1 MSAACYPE
9 GHPESPDAVSDL
21 RYLKQKVDAGA
32 QHLVSQL
39 FFDNE
44 DFLRFLER
52 ARIAG
57 ITVPIEA
64 GIMPVLNQKS
74 IERMVSLCGAS
85 IPRKLSR
92 ILARYGDHPEALREA
107 GIAYAIDQISD
118 LVAAGVD
125 GIHLYTM
132 NNPAVARQISD
143 SVSAI
148 RRGVSA
154 MPIALGELDLDEVL
168 RYMGTPP
175 SQAGPEL
182 RALAEECGRAVCAA
196 ARPRWAWR
204 AFDIAEEADG
214 VRLSCGLLLPG
225 QDLKRHLRGCG
236 RAAVFCATPV
246 RPGGRPDPPL
256 GERGHAAGPD
266 PGLLRRRRG
275 GADVRP
281 DRTGAPGALPR
292 LLLPFPV
299 QPGVWGPAPG
309 APEPPAG
316 PAGRPTAGGAV
327 RQRQPHP
334 HPPQVGDRYLGGR
347 PTDPSN
353 QLCAAVWAVPPGRAA
368 SIESQVDTVEFRE
381 LLNTPGPVLLD
392 GGMGTMLQARG
403 LSMGSGPSWPPW
415 NTRTGWRTSTGPM
428 WRRGPRSCAPTP
440 SAPTGRSSAAP
451 AAPWRRWSL
460 PQWEIAR
467 RAAWGGP

>member
-1 MSAACYPE
+1 MLALRGDRNPDYPPKTEFLHADELVAFIRRRGDFGVSAACYPE

-148 RRGVSA
+148 RRV
-154 MPIALGELDLDEVL
+154 
-168 RYMGTPP
+168 
-175 SQAGPEL
+175 
-182 RALAEECGRAVCAA
+182 
-196 ARPRWAWR
+196 
-204 AFDIAEEADG
+204 
-214 VRLSCGLLLPG
+214 
-225 QDLKRHLRGCG
+225 
-236 RAAVFCATPV
+236 
-246 RPGGRPDPPL
+246 
-256 GERGHAAGPD
+256 
-266 PGLLRRRRG
+266 
-275 GADVRP
+275 
-281 DRTGAPGALPR
+281 
-292 LLLPFPV
+292 
-299 QPGVWGPAPG
+299 
-309 APEPPAG
+309 
-316 PAGRPTAGGAV
+316 
-327 RQRQPHP
+327 
-334 HPPQVGDRYLGGR
+334 
-347 PTDPSN
+347 
-353 QLCAAVWAVPPGRAA
+353 
-368 SIESQVDTVEFRE
+368 
-381 LLNTPGPVLLD
+381 
-392 GGMGTMLQARG
+392 
-403 LSMGSGPSWPPW
+403 
-415 NTRTGWRTSTGPM
+415 
-428 WRRGPRSCAPTP
+428 
-440 SAPTGRSSAAP
+440 
-451 AAPWRRWSL
+451 
-460 PQWEIAR
+460 
-467 RAAWGGP
+467 

>member
-1 MSAACYPE
+1 MVSAACYPE

-148 RRGVSA
+148 RRV
-154 MPIALGELDLDEVL
+154 
-168 RYMGTPP
+168 
-175 SQAGPEL
+175 
-182 RALAEECGRAVCAA
+182 
-196 ARPRWAWR
+196 
-204 AFDIAEEADG
+204 
-214 VRLSCGLLLPG
+214 
-225 QDLKRHLRGCG
+225 
-236 RAAVFCATPV
+236 
-246 RPGGRPDPPL
+246 
-256 GERGHAAGPD
+256 
-266 PGLLRRRRG
+266 
-275 GADVRP
+275 
-281 DRTGAPGALPR
+281 
-292 LLLPFPV
+292 
-299 QPGVWGPAPG
+299 
-309 APEPPAG
+309 
-316 PAGRPTAGGAV
+316 
-327 RQRQPHP
+327 
-334 HPPQVGDRYLGGR
+334 
-347 PTDPSN
+347 
-353 QLCAAVWAVPPGRAA
+353 
-368 SIESQVDTVEFRE
+368 
-381 LLNTPGPVLLD
+381 
-392 GGMGTMLQARG
+392 
-403 LSMGSGPSWPPW
+403 
-415 NTRTGWRTSTGPM
+415 
-428 WRRGPRSCAPTP
+428 
-440 SAPTGRSSAAP
+440 
-451 AAPWRRWSL
+451 
-460 PQWEIAR
+460 
-467 RAAWGGP
+467 